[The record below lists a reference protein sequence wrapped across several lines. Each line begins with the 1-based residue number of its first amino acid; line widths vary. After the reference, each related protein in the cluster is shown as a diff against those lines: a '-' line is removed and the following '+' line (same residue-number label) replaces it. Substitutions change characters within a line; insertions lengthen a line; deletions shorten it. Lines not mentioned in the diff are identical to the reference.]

1 MFLGMRN
8 PEKVLCLNR
17 IIYSY
22 PQIENRAYLVI
33 VDVIFLF
40 INKVKY
46 KSFNC
51 DFYIFKKNFF
61 IFVLI
66 EYYTC
71 ICYIINSITLF
82 LYYRIK

>member
-17 IIYSY
+17 IMYSY
-22 PQIENRAYLVI
+22 SQIENRAYLVV
-33 VDVIFLF
+33 VDVILLF
-40 INKVKY
+40 INKEIKY
-46 KSFNC
+46 SIINLLTATFTFK
-51 DFYIFKKNFF
+51 KKNFF

-71 ICYIINSITLF
+71 IYVTL
-82 LYYRIK
+82 